1 MILLEG
7 GNDILRSANLNQTKH
22 NLFQMIQLASS
33 QGIQVVLLGVPKKGV
48 FLRTTD
54 FYQQLVDEHQLVFAK
69 DLVKDLLSDQK
80 YKSDLI
86 HFNQLGYQ
94 LMVQQIYQL
103 LLDKGALE

>member
-22 NLFQMIQLASS
+22 NLSQMIELANSK
-33 QGIQVVLLGVPKKGV
+33 GVQVVLLGVPKKGV
-48 FLRTTD
+48 FLRTAD
-54 FYQQLVDEHQLVFAK
+54 FYQQLADEYQLVFAK
-69 DLVKDLLSDQK
+69 DLIKDLLSDQK

-86 HFNQLGYQ
+86 RFNQLDYE
-94 LMVQQIYQL
+94 LMAQKIYQL